1 MQLLY
6 YLLFP
11 RRTGPHSYRKE
22 SHHFTVQLAVNMR
35 KHSNVGLANEKS
47 LVVRNGCSTIT
58 TSGDLRLCSVYY
70 LQLNARNCFV
80 DVMRTTNALGLLFLN
95 SSLISEA
102 CELRISFI

>member
-1 MQLLY
+1 MQ
-6 YLLFP
+6 
-11 RRTGPHSYRKE
+11 R
-22 SHHFTVQLAVNMR
+22 
-35 KHSNVGLANEKS
+35 HSNSERAIAKW

-80 DVMRTTNALGLLFLN
+80 DVMRTTNAMGLLFLN